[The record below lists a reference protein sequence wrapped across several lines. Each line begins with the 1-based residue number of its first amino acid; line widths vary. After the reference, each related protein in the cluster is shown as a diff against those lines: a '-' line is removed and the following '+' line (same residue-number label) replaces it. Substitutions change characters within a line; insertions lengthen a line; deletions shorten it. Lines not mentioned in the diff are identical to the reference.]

1 MADLF
6 LAQLT
11 DPFRIVLA
19 IGLVLTMLRTQA
31 ASGTWIPLAAGI
43 VFIAVLIPMTMGTDV
58 ANRMPAI
65 IAGLFS
71 TSVIV
76 AVVLGVRALVLKA
89 RGR

>member
-19 IGLVLTMLRTQA
+19 IGLVLTMLRTRA
-31 ASGTWIPLAAGI
+31 ASGTWIPLAAG
-43 VFIAVLIPMTMGTDV
+43 VLFIAVLIPMTMG
-58 ANRMPAI
+58 APEQNRMQAI

-71 TSVIV
+71 TAVIV
-76 AVVLGVRALVLKA
+76 AVVLGLRALVLKA
-89 RGR
+89 MGR

>member
-1 MADLF
+1 MLDL
-6 LAQLT
+6 LIGQLT

-31 ASGTWIPLAAGI
+31 ASGTWIPLAAGV
-43 VFIAVLIPMTMGTDV
+43 VFIAVLIPMTMAADA

>member
-1 MADLF
+1 MAELF

-19 IGLVLTMLRTQA
+19 IGLVLTMLRTRS
-31 ASGTWIPLAAGI
+31 ASGTWIPLGAG
-43 VFIAVLIPMTMGTDV
+43 VLFIAVLIPMTMGGDA

-65 IAGLFS
+65 IAGIFS
-71 TSVIV
+71 TALIV

>member
-1 MADLF
+1 MAELF

-31 ASGTWIPLAAGI
+31 ASGTWIALAAGI